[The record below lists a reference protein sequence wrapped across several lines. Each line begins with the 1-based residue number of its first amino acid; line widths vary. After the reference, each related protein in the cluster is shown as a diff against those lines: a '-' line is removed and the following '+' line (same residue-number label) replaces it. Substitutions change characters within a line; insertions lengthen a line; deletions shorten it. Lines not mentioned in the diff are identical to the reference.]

1 MSKWWYV
8 DAMDETKT
16 TIRLPRDVDGRLKR
30 AAERNRRSVHAQMLV
45 YIERGLDQD
54 RDQMT
59 GSERAADR

>member
-8 DAMDETKT
+8 DVMKT
-16 TIRLPRDVDGRLKR
+16 TIRLPDDVDERLKR
-30 AAERNRRSVHAQMLV
+30 AAARERRSVHAQMLV